1 MDCLA
6 GARHW
11 GLESGAMLAP
21 VDSLSARAIFF
32 ATVMIAAAPTQG
44 QTPPAAA
51 APLVDLAGAVA
62 TTVENNHAIRIE
74 KLGVDAGMARL
85 TTAEGEFDWNLM
97 SEVAAGRELEPTL
110 PWVYGTDFKNWDYDV
125 GVERKLRSGL
135 VLSPGIGSHA
145 LDDRDETTG
154 RWASRG
160 AVNFEML
167 LPLARGGGVVS
178 AGAAENFARK
188 DLDSAYA
195 LYRHQIA
202 TGVLETVRAYWECV
216 GATETAELLRQSQ
229 QEAEKLEAAVIRL
242 SGSDLFS
249 PAYVEQAQSNSR
261 EKKTLRVNAELEQY
275 RTRQA
280 LGVSMGL
287 SGAALAQPPVPAEP
301 FPELKPPGLPGPDR
315 YVHVIEHAQA
325 AREDLKAAR
334 TSVEAL
340 AILTEAARHD
350 LKPRVDL
357 SLHLSYDGIE
367 SGQTPAAF
375 INNERDGFR
384 VMGGL
389 SMEFPLE
396 NRLYSGALREALA
409 EEQQAD
415 VLREQLAQ
423 SVASEVMLA
432 LDEVARTYEAYQVSL
447 DAEKYYAQAL
457 EKERKRFL
465 IGDSSFID
473 VITLQDGYRDTQL
486 ETIAARQAHLVAL
499 AQLRFS
505 TGALVSGDG
514 GAGSVAVDQLTT
526 IPPLE

>member
-1 MDCLA
+1 MHAPA
-6 GARHW
+6 GRLNRRAVLLVLLTAVSASAH
-11 GLESGAMLAP
+11 AQTVMPTDAP
-21 VDSLSARAIFF
+21 V
-32 ATVMIAAAPTQG
+32 
-44 QTPPAAA
+44 
-51 APLVDLAGAVA
+51 VDLAGAVA
-62 TTVENNHAIRIE
+62 ATVENNYAIRIE
-74 KLGVDAGMARL
+74 KISVDAGMARL
-85 TTAEGEFDWNLM
+85 TTAAGEFDWNLV
-97 SEVAAGRELEPTL
+97 SELAAGRELEPDL
-110 PWVYGTDFKNWDYDV
+110 PYAPGTDFKHWDYNV

-135 VLSPGIGSHA
+135 VLTPSVGTSA
-145 LDDRDETTG
+145 LDDRDITTG

-202 TGVLETVRAYWECV
+202 AGVLDTVRAYWECV
-216 GATETAELLRQSQ
+216 GATDTVELLRRSQ
-229 QEAEKLEAAVIRL
+229 QEAEKLEAAVIQL

-287 SGAALAQPPVPAEP
+287 TGTALAAPPVPAAG
-301 FPELKPPGLPGPDR
+301 FPELPVPELPDPDR
-315 YVHVIEHAQA
+315 YVRVIEHAQS

-334 TSVEAL
+334 SSLEAL
-340 AILTEAARHD
+340 AVLTEAARHD

-367 SGQTPAAF
+367 SGQVPHA
-375 INNERDGFR
+375 ILRNDRDGFR

-396 NRLYSGALREALA
+396 NRLHSGALREALA

-423 SVASEVMLA
+423 TVASEVMLA
-432 LDEVARTYEAYQVSL
+432 MDEVARTYEAFQVSL
-447 DAEKYYAQAL
+447 DAEKYFALAL

-473 VITLQDGYRDTQL
+473 VITLQDSYRDTQL
-486 ETIAARQAHLVAL
+486 ETIAARQTHLVAV
-499 AQLRFS
+499 AQLRFA
-505 TGALVSGDG
+505 TGGLVSGAQD
-514 GAGSVAVDQLTT
+514 AGSVAVDQLTT

>member
-1 MDCLA
+1 MP
-6 GARHW
+6 
-11 GLESGAMLAP
+11 AP
-21 VDSLSARAIFF
+21 VNRLARRAVLLVLPATF
-32 ATVMIAAAPTQG
+32 ALPVHA
-44 QTPPAAA
+44 QTAVTGD

-62 TTVENNHAIRIE
+62 ATVENNHGIRI
-74 KLGVDAGMARL
+74 GRISVDAGMARL
-85 TTAEGEFDWNLM
+85 TTAEGEFDWNLV
-97 SEVAAGRELEPTL
+97 SEVAAARELEPDL
-110 PWVYGTDFKNWDYDV
+110 PHALGTDFKSWDYNV
-125 GVERKLRSGL
+125 GVERRLRSGL
-135 VLSPGIGSHA
+135 VLSPSIGTAA
-145 LDDRDETTG
+145 LDDRDITTG

-178 AGAAENFARK
+178 AGAAENFARR

-202 TGVLETVRAYWECV
+202 TGVLDTVRAYWECV
-216 GATETAELLRQSQ
+216 GATETVELLRRSQ
-229 QEAEKLEAAVIRL
+229 QEAEELEAAVIRL

-280 LGVSMGL
+280 LGVSMGMT
-287 SGAALAQPPVPAEP
+287 GAALAAPPVPAGGFP
-301 FPELKPPGLPGPDR
+301 GLRPPELPGADR
-315 YVHVIEHAQA
+315 HVHVIERAQA
-325 AREDLKAAR
+325 AREDLKAAQ
-334 TSVEAL
+334 SSLEAL
-340 AILTEAARHD
+340 AVLTEAARHD

-367 SGQTPAAF
+367 PGQVPHAF
-375 INNERDGFR
+375 LRNERDGFR
-384 VMGGL
+384 VMGGV

-409 EEQQAD
+409 EQQQAD

-423 SVASEVMLA
+423 TVASEVMLA

-447 DAEKYYAQAL
+447 DAEKYFAL
-457 EKERKRFL
+457 ALDKERKRFL
-465 IGDSSFID
+465 IGDSSFVD
-473 VITLQDGYRDTQL
+473 VITLQDSYRDTQL
-486 ETIAARQAHLVAL
+486 ETIAARQAHLVAV
-499 AQLRFS
+499 AQLRFA
-505 TGALVSGDG
+505 TGALVSGEQD
-514 GAGSVAVDQLTT
+514 AGSVAVDQLTT